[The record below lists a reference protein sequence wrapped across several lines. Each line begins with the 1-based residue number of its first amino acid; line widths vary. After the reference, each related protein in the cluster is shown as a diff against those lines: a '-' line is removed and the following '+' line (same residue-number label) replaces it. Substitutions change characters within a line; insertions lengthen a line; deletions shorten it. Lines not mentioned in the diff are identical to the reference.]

1 MHHWN
6 YKIYSYLARIGDM
19 ARARGGHQVTKFR
32 IILIHGRRRYGGSA
46 YRVPDTSAD
55 TGHVESGCRQ
65 HLEAIRH
72 WKRPSA
78 TGSDRFPTPRI
89 SARGRRALLDERAR
103 LLLARYMDHGTTQRK
118 WIDSLVSSEDLVRWS

>member
-46 YRVPDTSAD
+46 YRVPDTFAD
-55 TGHVESGCRQ
+55 TGHVSRGVRMPSAPGCRQ
-65 HLEAIRH
+65 PLEAAIRH
-72 WKRPSA
+72 WKRQVPDSEDQR
-78 TGSDRFPTPRI
+78 TGKT
-89 SARGRRALLDERAR
+89 RALR
-103 LLLARYMDHGTTQRK
+103 
-118 WIDSLVSSEDLVRWS
+118 

>member
-1 MHHWN
+1 MHHRN

-19 ARARGGHQVTKFR
+19 ARARRGGHQVIKFR
-32 IILIHGRRRYGGSA
+32 IILIHGRRRCEGIT

-78 TGSDRFPTPRI
+78 TGSDRFPTPMI
-89 SARGRRALLDERAR
+89 SARVRRALV
-103 LLLARYMDHGTTQRK
+103 GKGQGCS
-118 WIDSLVSSEDLVRWS
+118 WPGISSMGLHNGNG

>member
-1 MHHWN
+1 MGAAPTA
-6 YKIYSYLARIGDM
+6 Y
-19 ARARGGHQVTKFR
+19 Q
-32 IILIHGRRRYGGSA
+32 ILSLTPGTCLVA
-46 YRVPDTSAD
+46 
-55 TGHVESGCRQ
+55 SGCRQ
-65 HLEAIRH
+65 HLDAVSH

-89 SARGRRALLDERAR
+89 SARVRRALLGERAR

>member
-1 MHHWN
+1 MGAAPTAYQILLLTPGTWRLDVVSTW
-6 YKIYSYLARIGDM
+6 IPSAP
-19 ARARGGHQVTKFR
+19 RGH
-32 IILIHGRRRYGGSA
+32 
-46 YRVPDTSAD
+46 PP
-55 TGHVESGCRQ
+55 
-65 HLEAIRH
+65 LEAAIRH

-78 TGSDRFPTPRI
+78 TGSGRFPTPRI

>member
-1 MHHWN
+1 
-6 YKIYSYLARIGDM
+6 M
-19 ARARGGHQVTKFR
+19 ARARRDAHQVIKFR
-32 IILIHGRRRYGGSA
+32 LILIHGRRRCEGIT

-78 TGSDRFPTPRI
+78 TGSDRFPTPMI
-89 SARGRRALLDERAR
+89 SARVRRALLGERAR
-103 LLLARYMDHGTTQRK
+103 LLLARSMKYGTTQRK
-118 WIDSLVSSEDLVRWS
+118 WIDSLASSEDLVRWS